1 MRAHRWTAAGA
12 AAALTVLASASSA
25 SASSASSDAAF
36 SGAEHRVEATA
47 HAAQPPGALPW
58 SVTHGSATA
67 SGHRWTEPGQI
78 LFRNLVVSGE
88 LTNTGQGCAS
98 VWTQFTFDLAPS
110 PAFKR
115 AEVCGTGSVDIHLRQ
130 SLMPTTTGR
139 VTVCRGTETAT
150 DCAPWQSL
158 TSWPVDRE

>member
-1 MRAHRWTAAGA
+1 MRAHRWTVAGA
-12 AAALTVLASASSA
+12 AAALAVLASASSA
-25 SASSASSDAAF
+25 TASSVTASPATASSGAAHL
-36 SGAEHRVEATA
+36 AEAAA
-47 HAAQPPGALPW
+47 HAAAPPGALPW
-58 SVTHGSATA
+58 SATHGSATA

-88 LTNTGQGCAS
+88 LTNTGPGCAS

-139 VTVCRGTETAT
+139 LTVCRGTETAT

-158 TSWPVDRE
+158 T